1 MMATIM
7 DKNSLPPDYTKVLN
21 EYASNGFRVLAIGS
35 KIIPGNDYKSITRE
49 QAETDLIFNGF

>member
-35 KIIPGNDYKSITRE
+35 KRIPDNDFKSITRE
-49 QAETDLIFNGF
+49 QA